1 MRLGCGG
8 RPGLLLL
15 REVARTG
22 ESGCDQKGLCTGQRV
37 ASLWTPD
44 QGWGEGSGGTAE
56 GGDASAGGPRW
67 PRVSPA
73 GKDDY
78 DAHLAQ
84 VTTSENAPR
93 LTR

>member
-1 MRLGCGG
+1 MEATRDSCCSGKLPGQGSQDVTRGDSAQDRGWAQGG
-8 RPGLLLL
+8 G
-15 REVARTG
+15 G
-22 ESGCDQKGLCTGQRV
+22 
-37 ASLWTPD
+37 
-44 QGWGEGSGGTAE
+44 GEGSGGTAE
-56 GGDASAGGPRW
+56 GGDASAGGPRR
-67 PRVSPA
+67 PRVSPT